1 MLRIRA
7 LSQSK
12 ALLIALVALAFGPAL
27 AEAQLKLLINKDDNV
42 GRFVINGD
50 VAYNTATGVVA
61 MDVFLGK
68 DAAGDD
74 NPLFCFDF
82 SSEPQT
88 VTLDIDGDARVLA
101 KGLKLTSAL
110 QYQLSAQTIAIT
122 PSNDVAC
129 FFRAYDEG
137 NDQLG
142 VDFGLYGQ
150 IASASGNSSGVI
162 FADDFSVNPQLKLT
176 FSDFQAGEYVITVTN
191 DSPFELTSLAFQQSL
206 PEALGV
212 TQAGVECRVN
222 GEINEAVCTDARK
235 DVLRYE
241 GFTLAAGEKLEL
253 TVTVTGTTAMD
264 IYGAVAAPTVD
275 GVAFD
280 VGALSINP

>member
-1 MLRIRA
+1 MLRIR
-7 LSQSK
+7 SFSSSK
-12 ALLIALVALAFGPAL
+12 ALLIALVALALGPAL
-27 AEAQLKLLINKDDNV
+27 AEAQLKLLVNKDDNV
-42 GRFVINGD
+42 GRFVIDGD

-129 FFRAYDEG
+129 FFRAYDAG

-142 VDFGLYGQ
+142 DTFGLYGQ
-150 IASASGNSSGVI
+150 TASVSGNSSGVI
-162 FADDFSVNPQLKLT
+162 FADDFSVNPQLKLA
-176 FSDFQAGEYVITVTN
+176 FSPFQQGEYVITVTN

-212 TQAGVECRVN
+212 TQADVVCRVN
-222 GEINEAVCTDARK
+222 GETNEAVCTNARK
-235 DVLRYE
+235 DILRYE
-241 GFTLAAGEKLEL
+241 GFTLAAGDKLEL

-264 IYGAVAAPTVD
+264 VYGAVAAPTVD

-280 VGALSINP
+280 VGVLSINP